1 MKTGFDYPFKVPG
14 QYSRYERYSCGLDRD
29 LRRMNVIEADDR
41 ASLIRFNSTYIE
53 MIDRWYTIRGG
64 IDTIFMAT
72 IAPGIFIV
80 MLYAFFAHIMPVLIV
95 DNNYIADVFLVVFF
109 GVVSWLVF
117 FVAKPLLSRE
127 FFSFTHFPIRFNR
140 KTRMIHVFR
149 HNGRNGVLSVPWDQ
163 VYFHIG
169 KGEVNRDLTDIR
181 GHVMDGDN
189 VIDTFAVGHF
199 FGRDEQP
206 VRQIWKFIVVYM
218 EQGPQALP
226 KDMVIGTSTSRS
238 WANCFLWAK
247 SYCDI
252 FLPIPLINWVAVALV
267 TCMRWLV
274 MQSCKEP
281 VWPAE
286 IEATSAI
293 EPNDPHQ
300 WAEPRFTGEFAKDD
314 KVWAA
319 MLARAK
325 RRDKQEN

>member
-1 MKTGFDYPFKVPG
+1 MESGFFVPFKTPKK
-14 QYSRYERYSCGLDRD
+14 YSYYERRYYGLPRD
-29 LRRMNVIEADDR
+29 PKLLAGTEPDDR
-41 ASLIRFNSTYIE
+41 SSLIGFNSTYIE
-53 MIDRWYTIRGG
+53 MIDRWYSIRGG
-64 IDTIFMAT
+64 VQTILGVL
-72 IAPGIFIV
+72 ISIV
-80 MLYAFFAHIMPVLIV
+80 FYAAILSVIWILIV
-95 DNNYIADVFLVVFF
+95 DLFCEKNYLVDVAALILFSLM
-109 GVVSWLVF
+109 SWGMMRMIKRTLG
-117 FVAKPLLSRE
+117 RE
-127 FFSFTHFPIRFNR
+127 FFSYSYFPIRFNR
-140 KTRMIHVFR
+140 QTRMIHVFR

-238 WANCFLWAK
+238 WTNCFLWAK

-252 FLPIPLINWVAVALV
+252 FLPIPLVNWVATALV

-274 MQSCKEP
+274 MQSCKDP

-293 EPNDPHQ
+293 EPNDPHR
-300 WAEPRFTGEFAKDD
+300 WAEPRITGEFAKDD

>member
-1 MKTGFDYPFKVPG
+1 MDY
-14 QYSRYERYSCGLDRD
+14 
-29 LRRMNVIEADDR
+29 
-41 ASLIRFNSTYIE
+41 
-53 MIDRWYTIRGG
+53 
-64 IDTIFMAT
+64 
-72 IAPGIFIV
+72 
-80 MLYAFFAHIMPVLIV
+80 
-95 DNNYIADVFLVVFF
+95 
-109 GVVSWLVF
+109 F
-117 FVAKPLLSRE
+117 FVAKPALRKE
-127 FFSFTHFPIRFNR
+127 FFSLTHFPVRFNR

-169 KGEVNRDLTDIR
+169 QGEVNRDLTDIR

-206 VRQIWKFIVVYM
+206 VRQIWKFLVVYM

-252 FLPIPLINWVAVALV
+252 FLPIPLVNWVAAALV

-274 MQSCKEP
+274 MQSCKDP

-300 WAEPRFTGEFAKDD
+300 WAEPKITGEFAKDD

-325 RRDKQEN
+325 RRDKQEH

>member
-1 MKTGFDYPFKVPG
+1 
-14 QYSRYERYSCGLDRD
+14 
-29 LRRMNVIEADDR
+29 MNVDDR
-41 ASLIRFNSTYIE
+41 ASLIRLNSTYLD

-64 IDTIFMAT
+64 IDTILMAM
-72 IAPGIFIV
+72 IAPGIFIA
-80 MLYAFFAHIMPVLIV
+80 MLYAFFVHIMPVLIV
-95 DNNYIADVFLVVFF
+95 ENNYIVDVFLVVFF
-109 GVVSWLVF
+109 GVVAWLVF
-117 FVAKPLLSRE
+117 LVAKPPLSKE
-127 FFSFTHFPIRFNR
+127 FFSFSYFPIRFNR

-149 HNGRNGVLSVPWDQ
+149 HNGPNGVLSVPWDQ

-181 GHVMDGDN
+181 GHVMDGDD

-206 VRQIWKFIVVYM
+206 VRQIWKFIVTYM

-252 FLPIPLINWVAVALV
+252 FLPIPLVNWVAAALV
-267 TCMRWLV
+267 TCMRWLI
-274 MQSCKEP
+274 MQSCKDP

-293 EPNDPHQ
+293 EPNDPYQ

-325 RRDKQEN
+325 RRDRQEH

>member
-1 MKTGFDYPFKVPG
+1 MQTILGVLISIVFYAAIL
-14 QYSRYERYSCGLDRD
+14 S
-29 LRRMNVIEADDR
+29 VIW
-41 ASLIRFNSTYIE
+41 I
-53 MIDRWYTIRGG
+53 
-64 IDTIFMAT
+64 
-72 IAPGIFIV
+72 
-80 MLYAFFAHIMPVLIV
+80 LIV
-95 DNNYIADVFLVVFF
+95 DLFCEKNYLVDVAALILFSLM
-109 GVVSWLVF
+109 SWGMMRMIKRTLG
-117 FVAKPLLSRE
+117 RE
-127 FFSFTHFPIRFNR
+127 FFSYSYFPIRFNR
-140 KTRMIHVFR
+140 QTRMIHVFR

-252 FLPIPLINWVAVALV
+252 FLPIPLVNWVAAALV

-325 RRDKQEN
+325 RRDKQEL

>member
-1 MKTGFDYPFKVPG
+1 MQTILGVLISIVFYAAIL
-14 QYSRYERYSCGLDRD
+14 S
-29 LRRMNVIEADDR
+29 VIW
-41 ASLIRFNSTYIE
+41 I
-53 MIDRWYTIRGG
+53 
-64 IDTIFMAT
+64 
-72 IAPGIFIV
+72 
-80 MLYAFFAHIMPVLIV
+80 LIV
-95 DNNYIADVFLVVFF
+95 DLFCEKNYLVDVVALILFSLM
-109 GVVSWLVF
+109 SWGMMRMIKRTLG
-117 FVAKPLLSRE
+117 RE
-127 FFSFTHFPIRFNR
+127 FFSYSYFPIRFNR
-140 KTRMIHVFR
+140 QTRMIHVFR
-149 HNGRNGVLSVPWDQ
+149 HNGRNGVLSAPWDQ

-238 WANCFLWAK
+238 WTNCFLWAK

-252 FLPIPLINWVAVALV
+252 FLPIPLVNWVATALV

-274 MQSCKEP
+274 MQSCKDP

-293 EPNDPHQ
+293 EPNDPHR
-300 WAEPRFTGEFAKDD
+300 WAEPRITGEFAKDD

>member
-1 MKTGFDYPFKVPG
+1 MESGFFVPFKTPKK
-14 QYSRYERYSCGLDRD
+14 YSYYERRYYGLPRD
-29 LRRMNVIEADDR
+29 PKLLAGTEPDDR
-41 ASLIRFNSTYIE
+41 SSLIGFNSTYIE
-53 MIDRWYTIRGG
+53 MIDRWYSIRGG
-64 IDTIFMAT
+64 VQTILGVL
-72 IAPGIFIV
+72 ISIV
-80 MLYAFFAHIMPVLIV
+80 FCAAILSVIWILIV
-95 DNNYIADVFLVVFF
+95 DLFCEKNYLVDVVALILFSLM
-109 GVVSWLVF
+109 SWGMMRMIKRTLG
-117 FVAKPLLSRE
+117 RE
-127 FFSFTHFPIRFNR
+127 FFSYSYFPIRFNR
-140 KTRMIHVFR
+140 QTRMIHVFR

-238 WANCFLWAK
+238 WTNCFLWAK

-252 FLPIPLINWVAVALV
+252 FLPIPLVNWVATALV

-274 MQSCKEP
+274 MQSCKDP

-293 EPNDPHQ
+293 EPNDPHR
-300 WAEPRFTGEFAKDD
+300 WAEPRITGEFAKDD

>member
-1 MKTGFDYPFKVPG
+1 MESGFFVPFKTPKK
-14 QYSRYERYSCGLDRD
+14 YSYYERRYYGLPRD
-29 LRRMNVIEADDR
+29 PKLLAGTEPDDR
-41 ASLIRFNSTYIE
+41 SSLIGFNSTYIE
-53 MIDRWYTIRGG
+53 MIDRWYSIRGG
-64 IDTIFMAT
+64 VQTILGVL
-72 IAPGIFIV
+72 ISIV
-80 MLYAFFAHIMPVLIV
+80 FYAAILSVIWILIV
-95 DNNYIADVFLVVFF
+95 DLFCEKNYLVDVVALILFSLM
-109 GVVSWLVF
+109 SWGMMRMIKRTLG
-117 FVAKPLLSRE
+117 RE
-127 FFSFTHFPIRFNR
+127 FFSYSYFPIRFNR
-140 KTRMIHVFR
+140 QTRMIHVFR

-238 WANCFLWAK
+238 WTNCFLWAK

-252 FLPIPLINWVAVALV
+252 FLPIPLVNWVATALV

-274 MQSCKEP
+274 MQSCKDP

-293 EPNDPHQ
+293 EPNDPYQ

>member
-1 MKTGFDYPFKVPG
+1 ML
-14 QYSRYERYSCGLDRD
+14 S
-29 LRRMNVIEADDR
+29 
-41 ASLIRFNSTYIE
+41 AS
-53 MIDRWYTIRGG
+53 
-64 IDTIFMAT
+64 
-72 IAPGIFIV
+72 
-80 MLYAFFAHIMPVLIV
+80 
-95 DNNYIADVFLVVFF
+95 
-109 GVVSWLVF
+109 
-117 FVAKPLLSRE
+117 
-127 FFSFTHFPIRFNR
+127 
-140 KTRMIHVFR
+140 
-149 HNGRNGVLSVPWDQ
+149 WDQ

-169 KGEVNRDLTDIR
+169 YGEKNRDLTDIR

-238 WANCFLWAK
+238 WTNCFLWAK

-252 FLPIPLINWVAVALV
+252 FLPIPLVNWVAAALV
-267 TCMRWLV
+267 TCMRWLI
-274 MQSCKEP
+274 MQSCKDP

-300 WAEPRFTGEFAKDD
+300 WAEPKITGEFAKDD

-325 RRDKQEN
+325 HRDRQEH

>member
-1 MKTGFDYPFKVPG
+1 MKSGFDYPFKAPK
-14 QYSRYERYSCGLDRD
+14 QYSRYERCADGLVRN
-29 LRRMNVIEADDR
+29 LRKLNGIAADDR
-41 ASLIRFNSTYIE
+41 ASLIRLNSTYLD

-64 IDTIFMAT
+64 IDTILMAT

-109 GVVSWLVF
+109 GVASWLVF
-117 FVAKPLLSRE
+117 FVAKPLLSKE

-140 KTRMIHVFR
+140 QARMIHVFR
-149 HNGRNGVLSVPWDQ
+149 HNGPNGVLSVPWDQ

-169 KGEVNRDLTDIR
+169 QGEVNRDLTDIR

-206 VRQIWKFIVVYM
+206 VRQIWKFLVVYM

-226 KDMVIGTSTSRS
+226 DDMVIQTSTSRS
-238 WANCFLWAK
+238 WTNCFLWAK

-252 FLPIPLINWVAVALV
+252 WLPIPLITWVATALV

-286 IEATSAI
+286 IEAMSVI

-319 MLARAK
+319 MLARVK
-325 RRDKQEN
+325 

>member
-1 MKTGFDYPFKVPG
+1 MKSGFEYPFKAPK
-14 QYSRYERYSCGLDRD
+14 QYSKYERCADGLVRD
-29 LRRMNVIEADDR
+29 LRKLDGIAVDDR
-41 ASLIRFNSTYIE
+41 ASLIRLNSTYLD

-64 IDTIFMAT
+64 VDTILMAVL
-72 IAPGIFIV
+72 APGIIFLMV
-80 MLYAFFAHIMPVLIV
+80 
-95 DNNYIADVFLVVFF
+95 VFLFVVIIPYLISGGGYLIGAFSILSL
-109 GVVSWLVF
+109 GALSWIIF
-117 FVAKPLLSRE
+117 FVAKPALGKE
-127 FFSFTHFPIRFNR
+127 FFSFTHFPVRFNR

-149 HNGRNGVLSVPWDQ
+149 HNGQNGVLSVPWGQ

-169 KGEVNRDLTDIR
+169 QGEVNRDLTDVR

-189 VIDTFAVGHF
+189 VIDTFSVGHF
-199 FGRDEQP
+199 FGRDKQP

-252 FLPIPLINWVAVALV
+252 FLPIPLVNWVAAALV

-300 WAEPRFTGEFAKDD
+300 WAEPKITGEFAKDD

-325 RRDKQEN
+325 RRDKQEH

>member
-1 MKTGFDYPFKVPG
+1 MQTILGVLISIVFYAAIL
-14 QYSRYERYSCGLDRD
+14 S
-29 LRRMNVIEADDR
+29 VIW
-41 ASLIRFNSTYIE
+41 I
-53 MIDRWYTIRGG
+53 
-64 IDTIFMAT
+64 
-72 IAPGIFIV
+72 
-80 MLYAFFAHIMPVLIV
+80 LIV
-95 DNNYIADVFLVVFF
+95 DLFCEKNYLVDVVALILFSLMSW
-109 GVVSWLVF
+109 GVMRMIKRTLG
-117 FVAKPLLSRE
+117 RE
-127 FFSFTHFPIRFNR
+127 FFSYSYFPIRFNR
-140 KTRMIHVFR
+140 QTRMIHVFR

-238 WANCFLWAK
+238 WTNCFLWAK

-252 FLPIPLINWVAVALV
+252 FLPIPLVNWVATALV

-274 MQSCKEP
+274 MQSCKDP

-293 EPNDPHQ
+293 EPNDPYQ

>member
-1 MKTGFDYPFKVPG
+1 MESGFFAPFKT
-14 QYSRYERYSCGLDRD
+14 QKKYSYYERRYYGLPRD
-29 LRRMNVIEADDR
+29 PKLLAGTEPDDR
-41 ASLIRFNSTYIE
+41 SSLIGFNSTYLE
-53 MIDRWYTIRGG
+53 MIDRWYSIRGG
-64 IDTIFMAT
+64 MQTILGVL
-72 IAPGIFIV
+72 ISIV
-80 MLYAFFAHIMPVLIV
+80 FYAAILSVIWVLIV
-95 DNNYIADVFLVVFF
+95 DLFREKNYLVDVVALILFYLMSW
-109 GVVSWLVF
+109 GVMRMIKRTLG
-117 FVAKPLLSRE
+117 RE
-127 FFSFTHFPIRFNR
+127 FFSYSYFPIRFNR
-140 KTRMIHVFR
+140 QTRMIHVFR

-238 WANCFLWAK
+238 WTNCFLWAK

-252 FLPIPLINWVAVALV
+252 WLPIPLITWVATALV

-274 MQSCKEP
+274 MQSCKDP

-293 EPNDPHQ
+293 EPNDPYQ

>member
-1 MKTGFDYPFKVPG
+1 MESGFFYPFSAQKR
-14 QYSRYERYSCGLDRD
+14 YSEYERRCGGLLRD
-29 LRRMNVIEADDR
+29 LKLLSDVGPDDR
-41 ASLIRFNSTYIE
+41 ASLIRLNSSYIDV
-53 MIDRWYTIRGG
+53 IDRWYAIRGG
-64 IDTIFMAT
+64 VSTIL
-72 IAPGIFIV
+72 IAVIFGIFAGIFVFV
-80 MLYAFFAHIMPVLIV
+80 MSKMIIPDLFGEKNYVVDAGLFLI
-95 DNNYIADVFLVVFF
+95 
-109 GVVSWLVF
+109 
-117 FVAKPLLSRE
+117 LSLMLWSMARQVKKILGRE
-127 FFSFTHFPIRFNR
+127 FFTYTHFPIRFNR

-149 HNGRNGVLSVPWDQ
+149 PDVLGGMLSASWDQ

-169 KGEVNRDLTDIR
+169 YGEKNRELTDIR

-252 FLPIPLINWVAVALV
+252 FLPIPLVNWVAAALV
-267 TCMRWLV
+267 TCMRWLI
-274 MQSCKEP
+274 MQSCKDP

-293 EPNDPHQ
+293 EPNDPYQ

-325 RRDKQEN
+325 RRDRQEH